1 MKILVLILGSKG
13 LTKPRVSRTWVG
25 WAVVLIYL
33 KRAEIL
39 VHQNGEVILD
49 IG

>member
-1 MKILVLILGSKG
+1 MKILILALGLKG
-13 LTKPRVSRTWVG
+13 LTKPRVSKTWVG

-39 VHQNGEVILD
+39 VHQNGQVILD